1 MKLRIEE
8 KFWGINHRTG
18 SRSERVTADET
29 FACEIGELPAFGSQG
44 KYFVIDEVYEN
55 RIVLSIHYYNNP
67 SASKKW
73 EIKVGK
79 SVSYMPWSF
88 DGGYKYRFF
97 VTK

>member
-18 SRSERVTADET
+18 NKSERVTADVV
-29 FACEIGELPAFGSQG
+29 FPCEVGLLNDFGSQG
-44 KYFVIDEVYEN
+44 KRFSIDEVSEN
-55 RIVLSIHYYNNP
+55 SIVLTIHYENNP
-67 SASKKW
+67 SANKSW
-73 EIKVGK
+73 EIKVGEK
-79 SVSYMPWSF
+79 VSYMPWSF